1 MKLSI
6 NKGVSYKNAID
17 ILSEFLQ
24 ENFSDYPILK
34 NTMNIYITL
43 KNSDNQICPD
53 NEKEYI
59 LNQDGQV
66 KDVLEDE
73 KTKEFTKRMRE
84 WNSFINSY
92 ENKISR
98 LEKQVNTD
106 INYLETAKEKGR
118 KEENITKRK
127 IQLDKNK
134 LELKRVIKYFEII
147 KRLDKAIDNN
157 NFTTLFLKQTHR
169 SPYKY
174 NLDAIFIFEDVESYT
189 GYFDWHGLHDGKPEY
204 L

>member
-1 MKLSI
+1 VKLSI
-6 NKGVSYKNAID
+6 DKGVSYKNAID

-43 KNSDNQICPD
+43 KNSNNQICPD

-66 KDVLEDE
+66 KDILEDK

-118 KEENITKRK
+118 KEENI
-127 IQLDKNK
+127 
-134 LELKRVIKYFEII
+134 LKE
-147 KRLDKAIDNN
+147 
-157 NFTTLFLKQTHR
+157 
-169 SPYKY
+169 KY
-174 NLDAIFIFEDVESYT
+174 NLIKT
-189 GYFDWHGLHDGKPEY
+189 NLN
-204 L
+204 

>member
-6 NKGVSYKNAID
+6 DKGVSYKNAID

-24 ENFSDYPILK
+24 ENFSDYPTLK

-66 KDVLEDE
+66 KDILENE

-106 INYLETAKEKGR
+106 INYLETAKE
-118 KEENITKRK
+118 
-127 IQLDKNK
+127 
-134 LELKRVIKYFEII
+134 
-147 KRLDKAIDNN
+147 
-157 NFTTLFLKQTHR
+157 
-169 SPYKY
+169 S
-174 NLDAIFIFEDVESYT
+174 
-189 GYFDWHGLHDGKPEY
+189 
-204 L
+204 